1 MGILNALI
9 AIGVSG
15 QASIDRVAGPVG
27 EALIMTALGLG
38 VAVPAVLLY
47 NYLIRRNKQI
57 SEKLRAFAGDL
68 QAYLISKSK

>member
-1 MGILNALI
+1 MDALKV
-9 AIGVSG
+9 IGETG
-15 QASIDRVAGPVG
+15 QATIDIVAGPIG
-27 EALIMTALGLG
+27 EALIATAVGILT
-38 VAVPAVLLY
+38 AIPAVLLY